1 MARPLRIQS
10 PDFIRHV
17 MARGNGKM
25 RIFVDDVDYRRFV
38 YLLGDT
44 LESSSIRCWNYCLM
58 PNHYHL
64 TVQPTHPNL
73 SAAIRR
79 LNSRYGLWWNRRHTT
94 VGHVFQGRFKDQI
107 VDREAYLITLSR
119 YVVMN
124 PVRAGLATRPEDWP
138 WSSYRATAGLSP
150 EPSFLDVEATL
161 GLFGDGWADRQAR
174 FMECVGAS
182 EDPALTDRI
191 RSGERVLGP
200 FAFKTL
206 VQANA

>member
-1 MARPLRIQS
+1 
-10 PDFIRHV
+10 

-25 RIFVDDVDYRRFV
+25 RIFVDDVDYRQFV
-38 YLLGDT
+38 YLLGDI

-64 TVQPTHPNL
+64 TVQPTQPNL

-79 LNSRYGLWWNRRHTT
+79 LNSRYGLWWNRRHAT

-124 PVRAGLATRPEDWP
+124 PVRAGLVTVPEDWP
-138 WSSYRATAGLSP
+138 WSSYRATVGLAP

-161 GLFGDGWADRQAR
+161 GLIGDGRVVDRRVRFADS
-174 FMECVGAS
+174 VS
-182 EDPALTDRI
+182 VTDDPSLTERI
-191 RSGERVLGP
+191 RSDERILGP
-200 FAFKTL
+200 SAFKTL
-206 VQANA
+206 VQANRCVGETMVSDPGLTPV